1 MPKKSKTILSY
12 TLLFFEAIVF
22 LFITILAILKFTLLN
37 DSYIRNILTKNHY
50 YEDLYNE
57 ILTEMSY
64 YTNQSGFE
72 DDILKD
78 TFSLGEIKFE
88 TNKFIDSLYKG
99 KSRKVETKELNE
111 KLEKNINEFIANS
124 GFEYVDKKEI
134 KDFINTMDEVY
145 ENEIKLMG
153 YADKIAPK
161 FYKVIRLSNSI
172 LLVLII
178 AFIILF
184 IINHIVLKS
193 TNIAVLPFF
202 SSFSLTFSLL
212 YLNNNIDFKNL
223 FIYSSLVSNI
233 FQKLIKNLYLITTIV
248 IIIYIVIVFL
258 FYIFKKKKKSY

>member
-1 MPKKSKTILSY
+1 
-12 TLLFFEAIVF
+12 
-22 LFITILAILKFTLLN
+22 
-37 DSYIRNILTKNHY
+37 
-50 YEDLYNE
+50 
-57 ILTEMSY
+57 
-64 YTNQSGFE
+64 
-72 DDILKD
+72 
-78 TFSLGEIKFE
+78 
-88 TNKFIDSLYKG
+88 
-99 KSRKVETKELNE
+99 
-111 KLEKNINEFIANS
+111 
-124 GFEYVDKKEI
+124 
-134 KDFINTMDEVY
+134 MDEVY